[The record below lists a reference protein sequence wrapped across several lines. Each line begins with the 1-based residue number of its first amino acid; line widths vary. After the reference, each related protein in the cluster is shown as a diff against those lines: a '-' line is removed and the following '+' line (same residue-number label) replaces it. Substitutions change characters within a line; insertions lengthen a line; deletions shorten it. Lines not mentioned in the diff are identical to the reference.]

1 MCRYTWPGNVRE
13 LENAI
18 ERAVVLTRRPL
29 IVPEDLPQTIL
40 DAAGGLP
47 GGAVGMGLIK
57 GTMKAR
63 SVQPGGGDNP
73 FEPWTPMPLRRAIE
87 MPEKQ
92 ILLAAL
98 KANHW
103 NRQLTAE
110 QLDINRTTLYKK
122 MKRYGMDLPEGVPE

>member
-1 MCRYTWPGNVRE
+1 MNAMCRYTWPGNVRE

-29 IVPEDLPQTIL
+29 ITLEDLPQQVLDATIEAMAGGGGGAPMAV
-40 DAAGGLP
+40 AAGG
-47 GGAVGMGLIK
+47 G
-57 GTMKAR
+57 
-63 SVQPGGGDNP
+63 NP
-73 FEPWTPMPLRRAIE
+73 FEPWAPMPLRKAIE
-87 MPEKQ
+87 APEKQ

-122 MKRYGMDLPEGVPE
+122 MKRYGMDVPEGAGE

>member
-1 MCRYTWPGNVRE
+1 MRE

-29 IVPEDLPQTIL
+29 IMPEDLPQTIL
-40 DAAGGLP
+40 DATGANSLPGAPVKGSMNARSIKAGG
-47 GGAVGMGLIK
+47 
-57 GTMKAR
+57 T
-63 SVQPGGGDNP
+63 DNP
-73 FEPWTPMPLRRAIE
+73 FEPWTAMPLRRAIE
-87 MPEKQ
+87 LPEKQ
-92 ILLAAL
+92 ILMAAL

-122 MKRYGMDLPEGVPE
+122 MKRYGMDLPEGAPE